1 LDPSSIAFQGF
12 PNMSQFLSVAFE
24 TALLSGAVFLQYL
37 LTLLFRSPFK
47 PRWLDIELVALVAAV
62 MLTGALAAA
71 VGALTAG
78 LIEADMHFAYAFLA
92 AMIVWLLLSIVL
104 WFAIGMGRRLRACEL
119 GRSPFAW
126 FDKPSTGPAELRQ
139 AAS

>member
-1 LDPSSIAFQGF
+1 MA
-12 PNMSQFLSVAFE
+12 QFLSVAFE
-24 TALLSGAVFLQYL
+24 TALLGGAIFLQYL

-47 PRWLDIELVALVAAV
+47 PRWLDIELVALIAAV

-78 LIEADMHFAYAFLA
+78 LIAAGMHYTYAFLA
-92 AMIVWLLLSIVL
+92 ALIVWLLLSIVL
-104 WFAIGMGRRLRACEL
+104 WFVIGMGKRLRACEF

-126 FDKPSTGPAELRQ
+126 LGKPSVGPADRT
-139 AAS
+139 AAGAS